1 MNKKKNKNTIM
12 NKNKNKKTKMMRC
25 DLGYERIHP
34 EVGEGLIQ
42 PGDVKDG
49 EHDRLLTRL
58 Q

>member
-1 MNKKKNKNTIM
+1 
-12 NKNKNKKTKMMRC
+12 MRC

-58 Q
+58 QCNISFQNKSR

>member
-1 MNKKKNKNTIM
+1 M